1 MKLVSFFLPSPMG
14 PQIRTGAIDAAG
26 GIVDLAGAF
35 RALLI
40 GEGLPQGAAVRIS
53 EALLPG
59 DMVALI
65 EGGERSLDAARRAL
79 QWAADEGPDAGGV
92 PVVHQAEGLQFL
104 PPVPRPPLLRDFM
117 GFETHLRNIY
127 PKLGREIPPEWYE
140 IPVYYKGN
148 PGSLGTGGRKWS
160 VSAA

>member
-1 MKLVSFFLPSPMG
+1 MKLVSFVLPSPMG
-14 PQIRTGAIDAAG
+14 SQIRTGAIDAAG

-79 QWAADEGPDAGGV
+79 QWAADEGPDGSGIPDIHEAS
-92 PVVHQAEGLQFL
+92 
-104 PPVPRPPLLRDFM
+104 
-117 GFETHLRNIY
+117 
-127 PKLGREIPPEWYE
+127 GRIF
-140 IPVYYKGN
+140 
-148 PGSLGTGGRKWS
+148 GRTNVW
-160 VSAA
+160 